1 MDAKRQIMTRSQLEK
16 MDSEQLVQSFL
27 LMQDDILGNQSELLQ
42 QNNIVNERLEDL
54 SKKFQDLLNE
64 NNIKSILAVAENTSG
79 LLKSNTK
86 KLKKHLIYV
95 LRSQCKSEQYSR
107 RECIENQ
114 GILQNVSIKSLE
126 DTTIKIFENIGIS
139 INKLMIVACHRLGK
153 TTKTTVKFA
162 NRKELVLKSK
172 KKAKRYK
179 FPTNL

>member
-95 LRSQCKSEQYSR
+95 LRSQCKSE
-107 RECIENQ
+107 
-114 GILQNVSIKSLE
+114 
-126 DTTIKIFENIGIS
+126 
-139 INKLMIVACHRLGK
+139 
-153 TTKTTVKFA
+153 
-162 NRKELVLKSK
+162 
-172 KKAKRYK
+172 
-179 FPTNL
+179 